1 MIAAAMLS
9 LVGALVSDEV
19 VVAGAGY
26 LYFSL
31 FMTNPVGQSLY
42 RRSRFA
48 GSPASPENSGH

>member
-1 MIAAAMLS
+1 VIAAAMLS
-9 LVGALVSDEV
+9 LVVALVSDEV
-19 VVAGAGY
+19 VVAGY